1 MKTKRVQKCVCFLL
15 MLFILLSGMCHGL
28 VQADSIF
35 ACAEKNTSV
44 ISRVEDKLG
53 DQDAY
58 VEEEAGVGEVYG
70 TAVRSRHS
78 RSEESFDRVEGL
90 LQVPENLSGNSQ
102 VQSGS
107 TDVGILKENLS
118 STVVIEYV
126 HHQDGAKS

>member
-1 MKTKRVQKCVCFLL
+1 MKIKRVQKYVCFLL
-15 MLFILLSGMCHGL
+15 MLFISLSGMCHGL
-28 VQADSIF
+28 VQADFIF

-58 VEEEAGVGEVYG
+58 VEEETGVGEVYG
-70 TAVRSRHS
+70 TVLRSRRS
-78 RSEESFDRVEGL
+78 RSEESFARVEGL